1 MKVLG
6 FLSAFLIVGAV
17 LYGGWILQKKLSHM
31 ISYEAMVEETVCK
44 MVKPEHLKQPCSWE
58 T

>member
-6 FLSAFLIVGAV
+6 FLIAILIVGAV
-17 LYGGWILQKKLSHM
+17 LYGGWILQKKLSYM

-44 MVKPEHLKQPCSWE
+44 MVKPEHLKKPCG
-58 T
+58 